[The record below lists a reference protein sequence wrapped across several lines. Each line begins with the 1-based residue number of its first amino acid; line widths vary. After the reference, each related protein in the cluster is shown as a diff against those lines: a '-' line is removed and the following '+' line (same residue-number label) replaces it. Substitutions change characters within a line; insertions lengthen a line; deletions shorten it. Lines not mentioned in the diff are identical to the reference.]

1 MFDRILLLT
10 EGRIAFLGPI
20 NEALSFFAS
29 QGMPCPVNYN
39 PADFYIFS
47 LALIPGREVE
57 SKKKIQEICDR
68 YEASEHRRRV
78 EVILREQDHQTQSS
92 YHQTEGMV
100 MQMNNDNNKFNLS
113 PYRVEWL
120 AQFRAVFWRSWVTI
134 MRDPRILVAKI
145 GAAIVIYTYLICFQ

>member
-78 EVILREQDHQTQSS
+78 EVILREQDHQKQSS
-92 YHQTEGMV
+92 YHQTEGMA
-100 MQMNNDNNKFNLS
+100 MQMNNSNLSSS
-113 PYRVEWL
+113 PYRAGWL

-134 MRDPRILVAKI
+134 IRDPRILVAKI
-145 GAAIVIYTYLICFQ
+145 GAAVVIFVYLLSLG

>member
-10 EGRIAFLGPI
+10 EGRTAFLGPI

-78 EVILREQDHQTQSS
+78 EVILREQDHQKQSS
-92 YHQTEGMV
+92 YHQTEGMM
-100 MQMNNDNNKFNLS
+100 MQMNNNNFSSS
-113 PYRVEWL
+113 PYRAGWL
-120 AQFRAVFWRSWVTI
+120 AQFRAVFWRSWITI
-134 MRDPRILVAKI
+134 IRDPRILVAKI
-145 GAAIVIYTYLICFQ
+145 GAAVVIFVYLLSLG